1 MFQVQM
7 NHNEQLTLEASEQLL
22 AKVVRH
28 RIYKLYIK
36 KYVENKTDYKIIFRK
51 NVYYQDI
58 HTIIEKIKTLAAK
71 LDLSVNIDDNIAQ
84 YVNKINSYIDYKY
97 TVGNDIKNDDL
108 RFDERYHEFE
118 KIVNQTLVRQ
128 LRLKQMKDAFYL
140 TMMQKSGNFSV
151 PGSGKT
157 STVYGMYAYL
167 KATSKVNKIIMI
179 GPLNAFNSWINE
191 YQSCFGNSRKLNYLN
206 IKNLNSTN
214 EKKMVLKYESGNKE
228 LILLNYEVLHTLE
241 EEIKN
246 LITEDALV
254 VFDEVHRIKNPVGMR
269 AGAALRITGNA
280 KYMVALTGTPIPNGY
295 KDIYN
300 LLNLLYPYD
309 YNHFFNFEISLLSNP
324 NKSEVKMINDKIQ
337 PFFTR
342 TTKEELGVPSTNSDK
357 IIEVKAS
364 NEEQELFK
372 IILSKYK
379 SNQLALF
386 AKIMQLE
393 SSPSL
398 LLEMLDLKDFED
410 MLDLSVN
417 HEDFV
422 EYQDYSKDIEDL
434 VYKIDRTSKM
444 KKLLKLVNQ
453 IVNEYK
459 TAIVWCIFIKTMYK
473 LKSDLRQMG
482 IRAEVISGS
491 VSQEERNEI
500 INKFKNKEIDIL
512 ITNPHTLAE
521 SVSLHQTCHDAIY
534 FEYSYNL
541 VHLLQSKDR
550 IHRLGLKLDDYTQYY
565 YFQQCYQMEQ
575 GKYSL
580 GERIYKRLSEK
591 EQLMLD
597 AIDNHELEILPTE
610 DEDLEF
616 FFAHLIDKDIN

>member
-1 MFQVQM
+1 MVMIQVQM
-7 NHNEQLTLEASEQLL
+7 NHDDQLTLQTSKQILNKIL
-22 AKVVRH
+22 GH
-28 RIYKLYIK
+28 RVYKLRIK
-36 KYVENKTDYKIIFRK
+36 RYVEYHTDYLVIFRK
-51 NVYYQDI
+51 NIYYKEI
-58 HTIIEKIKTLAAK
+58 HNVIDQIKKLAGK
-71 LDLSVNIDDNIAQ
+71 LDTSVDVDVNVIQ
-84 YVNKINSYIDYKY
+84 YINKVNSYIDYKY
-97 TVGNDIKNDDL
+97 TVGNDIKNNDL
-108 RFDERYHEFE
+108 RFNERYLEFK
-118 KIVNQTLVRQ
+118 KIVNERLERE
-128 LRLKQMKDAFYL
+128 LRPKQMKDAFYL

-167 KATSKVNKIIMI
+167 NAINKVNSIIMI

-191 YQSCFGNSRKLNYLN
+191 YQSCFGDRKKLSYLN
-206 IKNLNSTN
+206 IKNLNSSN
-214 EKKMVLKYESGNKE
+214 EKKMALKYESGNKE
-228 LILLNYEVLHTLE
+228 LILLNYEVLSILE
-241 EEIKN
+241 NEIKN
-246 LITEDALV
+246 LITADTLV
-254 VFDEVHRIKNPVGMR
+254 VFDEVHRIKNPEGMR
-269 AGAALRITGNA
+269 AGAALRITENA
-280 KYMVALTGTPIPNGY
+280 QYMVTLTGTPIPNGY

-309 YNHFFNFEISLLSNP
+309 YNNFFNFEIPLLSNP
-324 NKSEVKMINDKIQ
+324 SHSEVQMINDKIQ

-342 TTKEELGVPSTNSDK
+342 TTKDELGVPPTNPDK
-357 IIEVKAS
+357 IIDVIAS
-364 NEEQELFK
+364 FEEQKLFD

-398 LLEMLDLKDFED
+398 LLETLDLKEFEE
-410 MLDLSVN
+410 MLDLSAN

-434 VYKIDRTSKM
+434 VDKIERPSKM
-444 KKLLKLVNQ
+444 NALLQLVDQ
-453 IVNEYK
+453 IVSESK
-459 TAIVWCIFIKTMYK
+459 TAIVWCIFIRTMYK
-473 LKSDLRQMG
+473 LKSDLNKVG

-491 VSQEERNEI
+491 VSQEERNKI
-500 INKFKNKEIDIL
+500 INKFKSKEIDIL

-550 IHRLGLKLDDYTQYY
+550 IHRLGLDPNDYTQYY
-565 YFQQCYQMEQ
+565 YLQQSYPMEQ
-575 GKYSL
+575 GNYSL

-597 AIDNHELEILPTE
+597 AIDKHELEILPTE

-616 FFAHLIDKDIN
+616 FFKKVIDE

>member
-1 MFQVQM
+1 MVMIRIQM
-7 NHNEQLTLEASEQLL
+7 NHDEQLTLETSENILN
-22 AKVVRH
+22 KMIGH
-28 RIYKLYIK
+28 RIYKLRIK
-36 KYVENKTDYKIIFRK
+36 RYVDYHTDSLVIFRK
-51 NVYYQDI
+51 NIYYKEI
-58 HTIIEKIKTLAAK
+58 HNVINQIKKLAEKLN
-71 LDLSVNIDDNIAQ
+71 VNVEVDVNVSQ
-84 YVNKINSYIDYKY
+84 YINKVNSYIDYKY

-108 RFDERYHEFE
+108 RFNEKYLEFQKIVDERLE
-118 KIVNQTLVRQ
+118 RQ
-128 LRLKQMKDAFYL
+128 LRSKQMKDAFYL

-167 KATSKVNKIIMI
+167 NAISKVNRIIMI

-191 YQSCFGNSRKLNYLN
+191 YQSCFGDRKKLSYLN
-206 IKNLNSTN
+206 IKNLNSSN
-214 EKKMVLKYESGNKE
+214 EKKMALKYESGNKE
-228 LILLNYEVLHTLE
+228 LILLNYEVLSILE
-241 EEIKN
+241 NEIKN
-246 LITEDALV
+246 LITTDTLV
-254 VFDEVHRIKNPVGMR
+254 VFDEVHRIKNPEGMR
-269 AGAALRITGNA
+269 AGAALRITENA
-280 KYMVALTGTPIPNGY
+280 KYMVTLTGTPIPNGY

-309 YNHFFNFEISLLSNP
+309 YNNFFNFEIPLLSNP
-324 NKSEVKMINDKIQ
+324 SHSEVQMINDKIQ

-342 TTKEELGVPSTNSDK
+342 TTKDELGVPPTNPDK
-357 IIEVKAS
+357 IIDVAAS
-364 NEEQELFK
+364 FEEQKLFD

-398 LLEMLDLKDFED
+398 LLETLDLKEFED
-410 MLDLSVN
+410 MLDLSAN

-434 VYKIDRTSKM
+434 VDKIERPSKM
-444 KKLLKLVNQ
+444 NALLQLVDQ
-453 IVNEYK
+453 IVSESK
-459 TAIVWCIFIKTMYK
+459 TAIVWCIFIRTMYK
-473 LKSDLRQMG
+473 LKSDLNKMG

-491 VSQEERNEI
+491 VSQEERSEI
-500 INKFKNKEIDIL
+500 INKFKSKEIDIL

-550 IHRLGLKLDDYTQYY
+550 IHRLGLDPNDYTQYY
-565 YFQQCYQMEQ
+565 YLQQSYPMEQ
-575 GKYSL
+575 GNYSL

-597 AIDNHELEILPTE
+597 AIDKHELEILPTE

-616 FFAHLIDKDIN
+616 FFKMVIDK

>member
-1 MFQVQM
+1 MVMIRVQM
-7 NHNEQLTLEASEQLL
+7 NHDEQLTLQTSENILN
-22 AKVVRH
+22 KMIEH
-28 RIYKLYIK
+28 RIYKLRIK
-36 KYVENKTDYKIIFRK
+36 RYVDYHTDSLVIFRK
-51 NVYYQDI
+51 NIYYKEI
-58 HTIIEKIKTLAAK
+58 HNVINQIKKLAEK
-71 LDLSVNIDDNIAQ
+71 LDVNVDVDVNVSQ
-84 YVNKINSYIDYKY
+84 YINKVNSYIDYKY

-108 RFDERYHEFE
+108 RFNEKYLEFQKIVDERLE
-118 KIVNQTLVRQ
+118 RQ
-128 LRLKQMKDAFYL
+128 LRSKQMKDAFYL

-167 KATSKVNKIIMI
+167 NAISKVNRIIMI

-191 YQSCFGNSRKLNYLN
+191 YQSCFGNKKKLSYLN
-206 IKNLNSTN
+206 IKNLNSSN
-214 EKKMVLKYESGNKE
+214 EKKMALKYESGNKE
-228 LILLNYEVLHTLE
+228 LILLNYEVLSILE
-241 EEIKN
+241 NEIKN
-246 LITEDALV
+246 LITTDTLV
-254 VFDEVHRIKNPVGMR
+254 VFDEVHRIKNPEGMR
-269 AGAALRITGNA
+269 AGAALRITENA
-280 KYMVALTGTPIPNGY
+280 KYMVTLTGTPIPNGY

-309 YNHFFNFEISLLSNP
+309 YNNFFNFEIPLLSNP
-324 NKSEVKMINDKIQ
+324 SHSEVQMINDKIQ

-342 TTKEELGVPSTNSDK
+342 TTKNELGVPPTNPDK
-357 IIEVKAS
+357 IIDVAAS
-364 NEEQELFK
+364 FEEQKLFD

-398 LLEMLDLKDFED
+398 LLETLDLKEFED
-410 MLDLSVN
+410 MLDLSAN

-434 VYKIDRTSKM
+434 VDKIERPSKM
-444 KKLLKLVNQ
+444 NALLQLVDQ
-453 IVNEYK
+453 IVSESK
-459 TAIVWCIFIKTMYK
+459 TAIVWCIFIRTMYK
-473 LKSDLRQMG
+473 LKSDLNKMG

-491 VSQEERNEI
+491 VSQEERSEI
-500 INKFKNKEIDIL
+500 INKFKSKEIDIL

-550 IHRLGLKLDDYTQYY
+550 IHRLGLDPNDYTQYY
-565 YFQQCYQMEQ
+565 YLQQSYPMEQ
-575 GKYSL
+575 GNYSL

-597 AIDNHELEILPTE
+597 AIDKHELEILPTE

-616 FFAHLIDKDIN
+616 FFKMVIDK

>member
-1 MFQVQM
+1 MVMIRVQM
-7 NHNEQLTLEASEQLL
+7 NHDEQLTLQTSKQTLNKIL
-22 AKVVRH
+22 GH
-28 RIYKLYIK
+28 RIYKLRIK
-36 KYVENKTDYKIIFRK
+36 RYVEYHTDSLVIFRK
-51 NVYYQDI
+51 NIYYKEI
-58 HTIIEKIKTLAAK
+58 HNVIEQIKKLAGK
-71 LDLSVNIDDNIAQ
+71 LDTSVEVDVNVIQ
-84 YVNKINSYIDYKY
+84 YINKVNSYIDYKY

-108 RFDERYHEFE
+108 RFNERYLEFK
-118 KIVNQTLVRQ
+118 KIVNERLERE
-128 LRLKQMKDAFYL
+128 LRPKQMKDAFYL

-167 KATSKVNKIIMI
+167 NAISKVNRIIMI

-191 YQSCFGNSRKLNYLN
+191 YQSCFGDRKKLSYLN
-206 IKNLNSTN
+206 IKNLNSSN
-214 EKKMVLKYESGNKE
+214 EKKMALKYESGNKE
-228 LILLNYEVLHTLE
+228 LILLNYEVLSILE
-241 EEIKN
+241 NEIKN
-246 LITEDALV
+246 LITTDTLV
-254 VFDEVHRIKNPVGMR
+254 VFDEVHRIKNPEGMR
-269 AGAALRITGNA
+269 AGAALRITENA
-280 KYMVALTGTPIPNGY
+280 KYMVTLTGTPIPNGY

-309 YNHFFNFEISLLSNP
+309 YNNFFNFEIPLLSNP
-324 NKSEVKMINDKIQ
+324 SHSEVQMINDKIQ

-342 TTKEELGVPSTNSDK
+342 TTKNELGVPPTNPDK
-357 IIEVKAS
+357 IIDVAAS
-364 NEEQELFK
+364 FEEQKLFD

-398 LLEMLDLKDFED
+398 LLETLDLKEFED
-410 MLDLSVN
+410 MLDLSAN

-434 VYKIDRTSKM
+434 VDKIERPSKM
-444 KKLLKLVNQ
+444 NALLQLVDQ
-453 IVNEYK
+453 IVSESK
-459 TAIVWCIFIKTMYK
+459 TAIVWCIFIRTMYK
-473 LKSDLRQMG
+473 LKSDLNKMG

-491 VSQEERNEI
+491 VSQEERSEI
-500 INKFKNKEIDIL
+500 INKFKSKEIDIL

-550 IHRLGLKLDDYTQYY
+550 IHRLGLDPNDYTQYY
-565 YFQQCYQMEQ
+565 YLQQSYPMEQ
-575 GKYSL
+575 GNYSL

-597 AIDNHELEILPTE
+597 AIDKHELEILPTE
-610 DEDLEF
+610 NEDLAF
-616 FFAHLIDKDIN
+616 FFAQVIDK

>member
-1 MFQVQM
+1 MIQVQM
-7 NHNEQLTLEASEQLL
+7 NHDEQLTLQTSENILN
-22 AKVVRH
+22 KIIGH
-28 RIYKLYIK
+28 RIYKLRIK
-36 KYVENKTDYKIIFRK
+36 RYVDYHTDSLVIFRK
-51 NVYYQDI
+51 NIYYKEI
-58 HTIIEKIKTLAAK
+58 HNVINQIKKLAEKL
-71 LDLSVNIDDNIAQ
+71 
-84 YVNKINSYIDYKY
+84 YVNVDVDVNVSQYINKVNSYIDYKY

-108 RFDERYHEFE
+108 RFNEKYLEFQKIVDERLE
-118 KIVNQTLVRQ
+118 RQ
-128 LRLKQMKDAFYL
+128 LRSKQMKDAFYL

-167 KATSKVNKIIMI
+167 NAISKVNRIIMI

-191 YQSCFGNSRKLNYLN
+191 YQSCFGNKKKLSYLN
-206 IKNLNSTN
+206 IKNLNSSN
-214 EKKMVLKYESGNKE
+214 EKKMALKYESGNKE
-228 LILLNYEVLHTLE
+228 LILLNYEVLSILE
-241 EEIKN
+241 NEIKN
-246 LITEDALV
+246 LITVDTLV
-254 VFDEVHRIKNPVGMR
+254 VFDEVHRIKNPEGMR
-269 AGAALRITGNA
+269 AGAALRITENA
-280 KYMVALTGTPIPNGY
+280 KYMVTLTGTPIPNGY

-309 YNHFFNFEISLLSNP
+309 YNNFFNFAIPLLDKPSH
-324 NKSEVKMINDKIQ
+324 SEVQMINDKIQ

-342 TTKEELGVPSTNSDK
+342 TTKDELGVPPTNPDK
-357 IIEVKAS
+357 IIDVAAS
-364 NEEQELFK
+364 FEEQKLFD

-398 LLEMLDLKDFED
+398 LLETLDLKEFED
-410 MLDLSVN
+410 MLDLSAN

-434 VYKIDRTSKM
+434 VDKIERPSKM
-444 KKLLKLVNQ
+444 NALLQLVDQ
-453 IVNEYK
+453 IVSESK
-459 TAIVWCIFIKTMYK
+459 TAIVWCIFIRTMYK
-473 LKSDLRQMG
+473 LKSDLNKMG

-500 INKFKNKEIDIL
+500 INKFKSKEIDIL

-550 IHRLGLKLDDYTQYY
+550 IHRLGLDPNDYTQYY
-565 YFQQCYQMEQ
+565 YLQQSYPMEQ
-575 GKYSL
+575 GNYSL

-597 AIDNHELEILPTE
+597 AIDKHELEILPTE

-616 FFAHLIDKDIN
+616 FFKKVIDE

>member
-1 MFQVQM
+1 MIQVQM
-7 NHNEQLTLEASEQLL
+7 NHDDQLTLQTSKQILNKIL
-22 AKVVRH
+22 GH
-28 RIYKLYIK
+28 RVYKLRIK
-36 KYVENKTDYKIIFRK
+36 RYVEYHTDYLVIFRK
-51 NVYYQDI
+51 NIYYKEI
-58 HTIIEKIKTLAAK
+58 HNVIDQIKKLAGK
-71 LDLSVNIDDNIAQ
+71 LDTSVDVDVNVIQ
-84 YVNKINSYIDYKY
+84 YINKVNSYIDYKY
-97 TVGNDIKNDDL
+97 TVGNDIKNNDL
-108 RFDERYHEFE
+108 RFNERYLEFK
-118 KIVNQTLVRQ
+118 KIVNERLERE
-128 LRLKQMKDAFYL
+128 LRPKQMKDAFYL

-167 KATSKVNKIIMI
+167 NAINKVNSIIMI

-191 YQSCFGNSRKLNYLN
+191 YQSCFGDRKKLSYLN
-206 IKNLNSTN
+206 IKNLNSSN
-214 EKKMVLKYESGNKE
+214 EKKMALKYESGNKE
-228 LILLNYEVLHTLE
+228 LILLNYEVLSILE
-241 EEIKN
+241 NEIKN
-246 LITEDALV
+246 LITADTLV
-254 VFDEVHRIKNPVGMR
+254 VFDEVHRIKNPEGMR
-269 AGAALRITGNA
+269 AGAALRITENA
-280 KYMVALTGTPIPNGY
+280 QYMVTLTGTPIPNGY

-309 YNHFFNFEISLLSNP
+309 YNNFFNFEIPLLSNP
-324 NKSEVKMINDKIQ
+324 SNSEVQMINDKIQ

-342 TTKEELGVPSTNSDK
+342 TTKDELGVPPTNPDK
-357 IIEVKAS
+357 IIDVIAS
-364 NEEQELFK
+364 FEEQKLFD

-398 LLEMLDLKDFED
+398 LLETLDLKEFEE
-410 MLDLSVN
+410 MLDLSAN

-434 VYKIDRTSKM
+434 VDKIERPSKM
-444 KKLLKLVNQ
+444 NALLQLVDQ
-453 IVNEYK
+453 IVNESK
-459 TAIVWCIFIKTMYK
+459 TAIVWCIFIRTMYK
-473 LKSDLRQMG
+473 LKSDLNKVG

-491 VSQEERNEI
+491 VSQEERNKI
-500 INKFKNKEIDIL
+500 INKFKSKEIDIL

-550 IHRLGLKLDDYTQYY
+550 IHRLGLDPNDYTQYY
-565 YFQQCYQMEQ
+565 YLQQSYPMEQ
-575 GKYSL
+575 GNYSL

-597 AIDNHELEILPTE
+597 AIDKHELEILPTE

-616 FFAHLIDKDIN
+616 FFKKVIDE

>member
-1 MFQVQM
+1 MIRIQM
-7 NHNEQLTLEASEQLL
+7 NHDEQLTLETSENILN
-22 AKVVRH
+22 KMIGH
-28 RIYKLYIK
+28 RIYKLRIK
-36 KYVENKTDYKIIFRK
+36 RYVDYHTDSLVIFRK
-51 NVYYQDI
+51 NIYYKEI
-58 HTIIEKIKTLAAK
+58 HNVINQIKKLAEKLN
-71 LDLSVNIDDNIAQ
+71 VNVEVDVNVSQ
-84 YVNKINSYIDYKY
+84 YINKVNSYIDYKY

-108 RFDERYHEFE
+108 RFNEKYLEFQKIVDERLE
-118 KIVNQTLVRQ
+118 RQ
-128 LRLKQMKDAFYL
+128 LRSKQMKDAFYL

-167 KATSKVNKIIMI
+167 NAISKVNRIIMI

-191 YQSCFGNSRKLNYLN
+191 YQSCFGDRKKLSYLN
-206 IKNLNSTN
+206 IKNLNSSN
-214 EKKMVLKYESGNKE
+214 EKKMALKYESGNKE
-228 LILLNYEVLHTLE
+228 LILLNYEVLSILE
-241 EEIKN
+241 NEIKN
-246 LITEDALV
+246 LITTDTLV
-254 VFDEVHRIKNPVGMR
+254 VFDEVHRIKNPEGMR
-269 AGAALRITGNA
+269 AGAALRITENA
-280 KYMVALTGTPIPNGY
+280 KYMVTLTGTPIPNGY

-309 YNHFFNFEISLLSNP
+309 YNNFFNFEIPLLSNP
-324 NKSEVKMINDKIQ
+324 SHSEVQMINDKIQ

-342 TTKEELGVPSTNSDK
+342 TTKDELGVPPTNPDK
-357 IIEVKAS
+357 IIDVAAS
-364 NEEQELFK
+364 FEEQKLFD

-398 LLEMLDLKDFED
+398 LLETLDLKEFED
-410 MLDLSVN
+410 MLDLSAN

-434 VYKIDRTSKM
+434 VDKIERPSKM
-444 KKLLKLVNQ
+444 NALLQLVDQ
-453 IVNEYK
+453 IVSESK
-459 TAIVWCIFIKTMYK
+459 TAIVWCIFIRTMYK
-473 LKSDLRQMG
+473 LKSDLNKMG

-491 VSQEERNEI
+491 VSQEERSEI
-500 INKFKNKEIDIL
+500 INKFKSKEIDIL

-550 IHRLGLKLDDYTQYY
+550 IHRLGLDPNDYTQYY
-565 YFQQCYQMEQ
+565 YLQQSYPMEQ
-575 GKYSL
+575 GNYSL

-597 AIDNHELEILPTE
+597 AIDKHELEILPTE

-616 FFAHLIDKDIN
+616 FFKMVIDK

>member
-1 MFQVQM
+1 MIRVQM
-7 NHNEQLTLEASEQLL
+7 NHDEQLTLQTSENILN
-22 AKVVRH
+22 KIIGH
-28 RIYKLYIK
+28 RIYKLRIK
-36 KYVENKTDYKIIFRK
+36 RYVDYHTNSLVIFRK
-51 NVYYQDI
+51 NIYYKEI
-58 HTIIEKIKTLAAK
+58 HNVINQIKKLAEK
-71 LDLSVNIDDNIAQ
+71 LDVNVDVDTNVSQ
-84 YVNKINSYIDYKY
+84 YVNKVNSYIDYKY

-108 RFDERYHEFE
+108 RFNEKYLEFQKTVDERLE
-118 KIVNQTLVRQ
+118 RQ
-128 LRLKQMKDAFYL
+128 LRSKQMKDAFYL

-167 KATSKVNKIIMI
+167 NAISKVNRIIMI

-191 YQSCFGNSRKLNYLN
+191 YQSCFGNKKKLSYLN
-206 IKNLNSTN
+206 IKNLNSSN
-214 EKKMVLKYESGNKE
+214 EKKMALKYESGNKE
-228 LILLNYEVLHTLE
+228 LILLNYEVLSILE
-241 EEIKN
+241 NEIKN
-246 LITEDALV
+246 LITVDTLV
-254 VFDEVHRIKNPVGMR
+254 VFDEVHRIKNPEGMR
-269 AGAALRITGNA
+269 AGAALRITENA
-280 KYMVALTGTPIPNGY
+280 KYMVTLTGTPIPNGY

-300 LLNLLYPYD
+300 LLKLLYPYD
-309 YNHFFNFEISLLSNP
+309 YNNFFNFAIPLLDKPSH
-324 NKSEVKMINDKIQ
+324 SEVQMINDKIQ

-342 TTKEELGVPSTNSDK
+342 TTKDELGVPPTNPDK
-357 IIEVKAS
+357 IIDVAAS
-364 NEEQELFK
+364 FEEQKLFD

-398 LLEMLDLKDFED
+398 LLETLDLKEFED
-410 MLDLSVN
+410 MLDLSAN

-434 VYKIDRTSKM
+434 VDKIERPSKM
-444 KKLLKLVNQ
+444 NALLQLVDQ
-453 IVNEYK
+453 IVSESK
-459 TAIVWCIFIKTMYK
+459 TAIVWCIFIRTMYK
-473 LKSDLRQMG
+473 LKSDLNKMG

-500 INKFKNKEIDIL
+500 INKFKSKEIDIL

-550 IHRLGLKLDDYTQYY
+550 IHRLGLDPNDYTQYY
-565 YFQQCYQMEQ
+565 YLQQSYPMEQ
-575 GKYSL
+575 GNYSL

-597 AIDNHELEILPTE
+597 AIDKHELEILPTE
-610 DEDLEF
+610 DEDLKF
-616 FFAHLIDKDIN
+616 FFKKVIDE

>member
-1 MFQVQM
+1 MVMIQVQM
-7 NHNEQLTLEASEQLL
+7 NYDDQLTLQTSKQTLNKIL
-22 AKVVRH
+22 GH
-28 RIYKLYIK
+28 RIYKLRIK
-36 KYVENKTDYKIIFRK
+36 RYVEYHTDSLVIFRK
-51 NVYYQDI
+51 NIYYKEI
-58 HTIIEKIKTLAAK
+58 HNVIEQIKKLAGK
-71 LDLSVNIDDNIAQ
+71 LDTSVEVDVNVSQ
-84 YVNKINSYIDYKY
+84 YINKVNSYIDYKY

-108 RFDERYHEFE
+108 RFNEKYLEFQKIVDERLE
-118 KIVNQTLVRQ
+118 RQ
-128 LRLKQMKDAFYL
+128 LRSKQMKDAFYL

-167 KATSKVNKIIMI
+167 NAISKVNRIIMI

-191 YQSCFGNSRKLNYLN
+191 YQSCFGDRKKLSYLN
-206 IKNLNSTN
+206 IKNLNSSN
-214 EKKMVLKYESGNKE
+214 EKKMALKYESGNKE
-228 LILLNYEVLHTLE
+228 LILLNYEVLSILE
-241 EEIKN
+241 NEIKN
-246 LITEDALV
+246 LITTDTLV
-254 VFDEVHRIKNPVGMR
+254 VFDEVHRIKNPEGMR
-269 AGAALRITGNA
+269 AGAALRITENA
-280 KYMVALTGTPIPNGY
+280 KYMVTLTGTPIPNGY

-309 YNHFFNFEISLLSNP
+309 YNNFFNFEIPLLSNP
-324 NKSEVKMINDKIQ
+324 SHSEVQMINDKIQ

-342 TTKEELGVPSTNSDK
+342 TTKNELGVPPTNPDK
-357 IIEVKAS
+357 IIDVAAS
-364 NEEQELFK
+364 FEEQKLFD

-398 LLEMLDLKDFED
+398 LLETLDLKEFED
-410 MLDLSVN
+410 MLDLSAN

-434 VYKIDRTSKM
+434 VDKIERPSKM
-444 KKLLKLVNQ
+444 NALLQLVDQ
-453 IVNEYK
+453 IVSESK
-459 TAIVWCIFIKTMYK
+459 TAIVWCIFIRTMYK
-473 LKSDLRQMG
+473 LKSDLNKMG

-491 VSQEERNEI
+491 VSQEERSEI
-500 INKFKNKEIDIL
+500 INKFKSKEIDIL

-550 IHRLGLKLDDYTQYY
+550 IHRLGLDPNDYTQYY
-565 YFQQCYQMEQ
+565 YLQQSYPMEQ
-575 GKYSL
+575 GNYSL

-597 AIDNHELEILPTE
+597 AIDKHELEILPTE
-610 DEDLEF
+610 NEDLAF
-616 FFAHLIDKDIN
+616 FFAQVIDK

>member
-1 MFQVQM
+1 MVMIRVQM
-7 NHNEQLTLEASEQLL
+7 NHDEQLTLQTSENILN
-22 AKVVRH
+22 KMIEH
-28 RIYKLYIK
+28 RIYKLRIK
-36 KYVENKTDYKIIFRK
+36 RYVDYHTDSLVIFRK
-51 NVYYQDI
+51 NIYYKEI
-58 HTIIEKIKTLAAK
+58 HNVINQIKKLAEKLN
-71 LDLSVNIDDNIAQ
+71 VNVEVDVNVSQ
-84 YVNKINSYIDYKY
+84 YINKVNSYIDYKY

-108 RFDERYHEFE
+108 RFNEKYLEFQKIVDERLE
-118 KIVNQTLVRQ
+118 RQ
-128 LRLKQMKDAFYL
+128 LRSKQMKDAFYL

-167 KATSKVNKIIMI
+167 NAISKVNRIIMI

-191 YQSCFGNSRKLNYLN
+191 YQSCFGDRKKLSYLN
-206 IKNLNSTN
+206 IKNLNSSN
-214 EKKMVLKYESGNKE
+214 EKKMALKYESGNKE
-228 LILLNYEVLHTLE
+228 LILLNYEVLSILE
-241 EEIKN
+241 NEIKN
-246 LITEDALV
+246 LITTDTLV
-254 VFDEVHRIKNPVGMR
+254 VFDEVHRIKNPEGMR
-269 AGAALRITGNA
+269 AGAALRITENA
-280 KYMVALTGTPIPNGY
+280 KYMVTLTGTPIPNGY

-309 YNHFFNFEISLLSNP
+309 YNNFFNFEIPLLSNP
-324 NKSEVKMINDKIQ
+324 SHSEVQMINDKIQ

-342 TTKEELGVPSTNSDK
+342 TTKNELGVPPTNPDK
-357 IIEVKAS
+357 IIDVAAS
-364 NEEQELFK
+364 FEEQKLFD

-398 LLEMLDLKDFED
+398 LLETLDLKEFED
-410 MLDLSVN
+410 MLDLSAN

-434 VYKIDRTSKM
+434 VDKIERPSKM
-444 KKLLKLVNQ
+444 NALLQLVDQ
-453 IVNEYK
+453 IVSESK
-459 TAIVWCIFIKTMYK
+459 TAIVWCIFIRTMYK
-473 LKSDLRQMG
+473 LKSDLNKMG

-500 INKFKNKEIDIL
+500 INKFKSKEIDIL

-550 IHRLGLKLDDYTQYY
+550 IHRLGLDPNDYTQYY
-565 YFQQCYQMEQ
+565 YLQQSYPMEQ
-575 GKYSL
+575 GNYSL

-597 AIDNHELEILPTE
+597 AIDKHELEILPTE

-616 FFAHLIDKDIN
+616 FFKKVIDE

>member
-1 MFQVQM
+1 MIRVQM
-7 NHNEQLTLEASEQLL
+7 NHDEQLTLQTSENILN
-22 AKVVRH
+22 KIIGH
-28 RIYKLYIK
+28 RIYKLRIK
-36 KYVENKTDYKIIFRK
+36 RYVDYHTDSLVIFRK
-51 NVYYQDI
+51 NIYYKEI
-58 HTIIEKIKTLAAK
+58 HNVINQIKKLAEK
-71 LDLSVNIDDNIAQ
+71 LDVNVDVDTNVSQ
-84 YVNKINSYIDYKY
+84 YVNKVNSYIDYKY

-108 RFDERYHEFE
+108 RFNEKYLEFQKTVDERLE
-118 KIVNQTLVRQ
+118 RQ
-128 LRLKQMKDAFYL
+128 LRSKQMKDAFYL

-167 KATSKVNKIIMI
+167 NAISKVNRIIMI

-191 YQSCFGNSRKLNYLN
+191 YQSCFGNKKKLSYLN
-206 IKNLNSTN
+206 IKNLNSSN
-214 EKKMVLKYESGNKE
+214 EKKMALKYESGNKE
-228 LILLNYEVLHTLE
+228 LILLNYEVLSILE
-241 EEIKN
+241 NEIKN
-246 LITEDALV
+246 LITVDTLV
-254 VFDEVHRIKNPVGMR
+254 VFDEVHRIKNPEGMR
-269 AGAALRITGNA
+269 AGAALRITENA
-280 KYMVALTGTPIPNGY
+280 KYMVTLTGTPIPNGY

-309 YNHFFNFEISLLSNP
+309 YNNFFNFAIPLLDKPSH
-324 NKSEVKMINDKIQ
+324 SEVQMINDKIQ

-342 TTKEELGVPSTNSDK
+342 TTKDELGVPPTNPDK
-357 IIEVKAS
+357 IIDVAAS
-364 NEEQELFK
+364 FEEQKLFD

-398 LLEMLDLKDFED
+398 LLETLDLKEFED
-410 MLDLSVN
+410 MLDLSAN

-434 VYKIDRTSKM
+434 VDKIERPSKM
-444 KKLLKLVNQ
+444 NALLQLVDQ
-453 IVNEYK
+453 IVSESK
-459 TAIVWCIFIKTMYK
+459 TAIVWCIFIRTMYK
-473 LKSDLRQMG
+473 LKSDLNKMG

-500 INKFKNKEIDIL
+500 INKFKSKEIDIL

-550 IHRLGLKLDDYTQYY
+550 IHRLGLDPNDYTQYY
-565 YFQQCYQMEQ
+565 YLQQSYPMEQ
-575 GKYSL
+575 GNYSL

-597 AIDNHELEILPTE
+597 AIDKHELEILPTE
-610 DEDLEF
+610 DEDLKF
-616 FFAHLIDKDIN
+616 FFKKVIDE

>member
-1 MFQVQM
+1 MVMIQVQM
-7 NHNEQLTLEASEQLL
+7 NHDDQLTLQTSKQILNKIL
-22 AKVVRH
+22 GH
-28 RIYKLYIK
+28 RVYKLRIK
-36 KYVENKTDYKIIFRK
+36 RYVEYHTDYLVIFRK
-51 NVYYQDI
+51 NIYYKEI
-58 HTIIEKIKTLAAK
+58 HNVIDQIKKLAGK
-71 LDLSVNIDDNIAQ
+71 LDTSVDVDVNVIQ
-84 YVNKINSYIDYKY
+84 YINKVNSYIDYKY
-97 TVGNDIKNDDL
+97 TVGNDIKNNDL
-108 RFDERYHEFE
+108 RFNERYLEFK
-118 KIVNQTLVRQ
+118 KIVNERLERE
-128 LRLKQMKDAFYL
+128 LRPKQMKDAFYL

-167 KATSKVNKIIMI
+167 NAINKVNSIIMI

-191 YQSCFGNSRKLNYLN
+191 YQSCFGDRKKLSYLN
-206 IKNLNSTN
+206 IKNLNSSN
-214 EKKMVLKYESGNKE
+214 EKKMALKYESGNKE
-228 LILLNYEVLHTLE
+228 LILLNYEVLSILE
-241 EEIKN
+241 NEIKN
-246 LITEDALV
+246 LITADTLV
-254 VFDEVHRIKNPVGMR
+254 VFDEVHRIKNPEGMR
-269 AGAALRITGNA
+269 AGAALRITENA
-280 KYMVALTGTPIPNGY
+280 QYMVTLTGTPIPNGY

-309 YNHFFNFEISLLSNP
+309 YNNFFNFEIPLLSNP
-324 NKSEVKMINDKIQ
+324 SNSEVQMINDKIQ

-342 TTKEELGVPSTNSDK
+342 TTKDELGVPPTNPDK
-357 IIEVKAS
+357 IIDVIAS
-364 NEEQELFK
+364 FEEQKLFD

-398 LLEMLDLKDFED
+398 LLETLDLKEFEE
-410 MLDLSVN
+410 MLDLSAN

-434 VYKIDRTSKM
+434 VDKIERPSKM
-444 KKLLKLVNQ
+444 NALLQLVDQ
-453 IVNEYK
+453 IVSESK
-459 TAIVWCIFIKTMYK
+459 TAIVWCIFIRTMYK
-473 LKSDLRQMG
+473 LKSDLNKVG

-491 VSQEERNEI
+491 VSQEERNKI
-500 INKFKNKEIDIL
+500 INKFKSKEIDIL

-550 IHRLGLKLDDYTQYY
+550 IHRLGLDPNDYTQYY
-565 YFQQCYQMEQ
+565 YLQQSYPMEQ
-575 GKYSL
+575 GNYSL

-597 AIDNHELEILPTE
+597 AIDKHELEILPTE

-616 FFAHLIDKDIN
+616 FFKKVIDE

>member
-1 MFQVQM
+1 MIRVQM
-7 NHNEQLTLEASEQLL
+7 NHDEQLTLQTSENILN
-22 AKVVRH
+22 KIIGH
-28 RIYKLYIK
+28 RIYKLRIK
-36 KYVENKTDYKIIFRK
+36 RYVDYHTDSLVIFRK
-51 NVYYQDI
+51 NIYYKEI
-58 HTIIEKIKTLAAK
+58 HNVINQIKKLAEK
-71 LDLSVNIDDNIAQ
+71 LDVNVDVDTNVSQ
-84 YVNKINSYIDYKY
+84 YVNKVNSYIDYKY

-108 RFDERYHEFE
+108 RFNEKYLEFQKTVDERLE
-118 KIVNQTLVRQ
+118 RQ
-128 LRLKQMKDAFYL
+128 LRSKQMKDAFYL

-167 KATSKVNKIIMI
+167 NAISKVNRIIMI

-191 YQSCFGNSRKLNYLN
+191 YQSCFGNKKKLSYLN
-206 IKNLNSTN
+206 IKNLNSSN
-214 EKKMVLKYESGNKE
+214 EKKMALKYESGNKE
-228 LILLNYEVLHTLE
+228 LILLNYEVLSILE
-241 EEIKN
+241 NEIKN
-246 LITEDALV
+246 LITVDTLV
-254 VFDEVHRIKNPVGMR
+254 VFDEVHRIKNPEGMR
-269 AGAALRITGNA
+269 AGAALRITENA
-280 KYMVALTGTPIPNGY
+280 KYMVTLTGTPIPNGY

-309 YNHFFNFEISLLSNP
+309 YNNFFNFAIPLLDKPSH
-324 NKSEVKMINDKIQ
+324 SEVQMINDKIQ

-342 TTKEELGVPSTNSDK
+342 TTKDELGVPPTNPDK
-357 IIEVKAS
+357 IIDVAAS
-364 NEEQELFK
+364 FEEQKLFD

-393 SSPSL
+393 SSPTL
-398 LLEMLDLKDFED
+398 LLETLDLKEFED
-410 MLDLSVN
+410 MLDLSAN

-434 VYKIDRTSKM
+434 VDKIERPSKM
-444 KKLLKLVNQ
+444 NALLQLVDQ
-453 IVNEYK
+453 IVSESK
-459 TAIVWCIFIKTMYK
+459 TAIVWCIFIRTMYK
-473 LKSDLRQMG
+473 LKSDLNKMG

-500 INKFKNKEIDIL
+500 INKFKSKEIDIL

-550 IHRLGLKLDDYTQYY
+550 IHRLGLDPNDYTQYY
-565 YFQQCYQMEQ
+565 YLQQSYPMEQ
-575 GKYSL
+575 GNYSL

-597 AIDNHELEILPTE
+597 AIDKHELEILPTE
-610 DEDLEF
+610 DEDLKF
-616 FFAHLIDKDIN
+616 FFKKVIDE

>member
-1 MFQVQM
+1 MVMIRVQM
-7 NHNEQLTLEASEQLL
+7 NHDEQLTLQTSENILN
-22 AKVVRH
+22 KMIGH
-28 RIYKLYIK
+28 RIYKLRIK
-36 KYVENKTDYKIIFRK
+36 RYVDYHTDSLVIFRK
-51 NVYYQDI
+51 NIYYKEI
-58 HTIIEKIKTLAAK
+58 HNVINQIKKLAEK
-71 LDLSVNIDDNIAQ
+71 LDVNVDVDVNVSQ
-84 YVNKINSYIDYKY
+84 YINKVNSYIDYKY

-108 RFDERYHEFE
+108 RFNEKYLEFQKIVDERLE
-118 KIVNQTLVRQ
+118 RQ
-128 LRLKQMKDAFYL
+128 LRSKQMKDAFYL

-167 KATSKVNKIIMI
+167 NAISKVNRIIMI

-191 YQSCFGNSRKLNYLN
+191 YQSCFGNRKKLSYLN
-206 IKNLNSTN
+206 IKNLNSSN
-214 EKKMVLKYESGNKE
+214 EKKMALKYESGNKE
-228 LILLNYEVLHTLE
+228 LILLNYEVLSILE
-241 EEIKN
+241 NEIKN
-246 LITEDALV
+246 LITTDTLV
-254 VFDEVHRIKNPVGMR
+254 VFDEVHRIKNPEGMR
-269 AGAALRITGNA
+269 AGAALRITENA
-280 KYMVALTGTPIPNGY
+280 KYMVTLTGTPIPNGY

-309 YNHFFNFEISLLSNP
+309 YNNFFNFEIPLLSNP
-324 NKSEVKMINDKIQ
+324 SHSEVQMINDKIQ

-342 TTKEELGVPSTNSDK
+342 TTKNELGVPPTNPDK
-357 IIEVKAS
+357 IIDVAAS
-364 NEEQELFK
+364 FEEQKLFD

-398 LLEMLDLKDFED
+398 LLETLDLKEFED
-410 MLDLSVN
+410 MLDLSAN

-434 VYKIDRTSKM
+434 VDKIERPSKM
-444 KKLLKLVNQ
+444 NALLQLVDQ
-453 IVNEYK
+453 IVSESK
-459 TAIVWCIFIKTMYK
+459 TAIVWCIFIRTMYK
-473 LKSDLRQMG
+473 LKSDLNKMG

-491 VSQEERNEI
+491 VSQEERSEI
-500 INKFKNKEIDIL
+500 INKFKSKEIDIL

-550 IHRLGLKLDDYTQYY
+550 IHRLGLDPNDYTQYY
-565 YFQQCYQMEQ
+565 YLQQSYPMEQ
-575 GKYSL
+575 GNYSL

-597 AIDNHELEILPTE
+597 AIDKHELEILPTE
-610 DEDLEF
+610 NEDLAF
-616 FFAHLIDKDIN
+616 FFAQVIDK

>member
-1 MFQVQM
+1 MIRVQM
-7 NHNEQLTLEASEQLL
+7 NHDEQLTLQTSKQTLNKIL
-22 AKVVRH
+22 GH
-28 RIYKLYIK
+28 RIYKLRIK
-36 KYVENKTDYKIIFRK
+36 RYVEYHTDSLVIFRK
-51 NVYYQDI
+51 NIYYKEI
-58 HTIIEKIKTLAAK
+58 HNVIEQIKKLAGK
-71 LDLSVNIDDNIAQ
+71 LDTSVEVDVNVIQ
-84 YVNKINSYIDYKY
+84 YINKVNSYIDYKY

-108 RFDERYHEFE
+108 RFNERYLEFK
-118 KIVNQTLVRQ
+118 KIVNERLERE
-128 LRLKQMKDAFYL
+128 LRPKQMKDAFYL

-167 KATSKVNKIIMI
+167 NAISKVNRIIMI

-191 YQSCFGNSRKLNYLN
+191 YQSCFGDRKKLSYLN
-206 IKNLNSTN
+206 IKNLNSSN
-214 EKKMVLKYESGNKE
+214 EKKMALKYESGNKE
-228 LILLNYEVLHTLE
+228 LILLNYEVLSILE
-241 EEIKN
+241 NEIKN
-246 LITEDALV
+246 LITTDTLV
-254 VFDEVHRIKNPVGMR
+254 VFDEVHRIKNPEGMR
-269 AGAALRITGNA
+269 AGAALRITENA
-280 KYMVALTGTPIPNGY
+280 KYMVTLTGTPIPNGY

-309 YNHFFNFEISLLSNP
+309 YNNFFNFEIPLLSNP
-324 NKSEVKMINDKIQ
+324 SHSEVQMINDKIQ

-342 TTKEELGVPSTNSDK
+342 TTKNELGVPPTNPDK
-357 IIEVKAS
+357 IIDVAAS
-364 NEEQELFK
+364 FEEQKLFD

-398 LLEMLDLKDFED
+398 LLETLDLKEFED
-410 MLDLSVN
+410 MLDLSAN

-434 VYKIDRTSKM
+434 VDKIERPSKM
-444 KKLLKLVNQ
+444 NALLQLVDQ
-453 IVNEYK
+453 IVSESK
-459 TAIVWCIFIKTMYK
+459 TAIVWCIFIRTMYK
-473 LKSDLRQMG
+473 LKSDLNKMG

-491 VSQEERNEI
+491 VSQEERSEI
-500 INKFKNKEIDIL
+500 INKFKSKEIDIL

-550 IHRLGLKLDDYTQYY
+550 IHRLGLDPNDYTQYY
-565 YFQQCYQMEQ
+565 YLQQSYPMEQ
-575 GKYSL
+575 GNYSL

-597 AIDNHELEILPTE
+597 AIDKHELEILPTE
-610 DEDLEF
+610 NEDLAF
-616 FFAHLIDKDIN
+616 FFAQVIDK

>member
-7 NHNEQLTLEASEQLL
+7 NHDEQLTLEVDENQIEKIIS
-22 AKVVRH
+22 H
-28 RIYKLYIK
+28 RIYKLRIK
-36 KYVENKTDYKIIFRK
+36 RYVESYTDSKIIFRK
-51 NVYYQDI
+51 NIYYKDI
-58 HTIIEKIKTLAAK
+58 RNAIEQIEKLADK
-71 LDLSVNIDDNIAQ
+71 LNSNVIIDDNVIQ
-84 YVNKINSYIDYKY
+84 YVNRIESYIDYKY

-108 RFDERYHEFE
+108 RFNERYIEFKE
-118 KIVNQTLVRQ
+118 IVDQTLERK
-128 LRLKQMKDAFYL
+128 LRTKQMKDAFYL

-167 KATSKVNKIIMI
+167 NTTNKVNKIIMI

-191 YQSCFGNSRKLNYLN
+191 YQSCFGSSRKLKYLN
-206 IKNLNSTN
+206 IKDLNTSN
-214 EKKMVLKYESGNKE
+214 EKKMALKYESGNKE
-228 LILLNYEVLHTLE
+228 LILLNYEVLDILE
-241 EEIKN
+241 DEIKN
-246 LITEDALV
+246 LITENTLV
-254 VFDEVHRIKNPVGMR
+254 VFDEVHRIKNPEGRR
-269 AGAALRITGNA
+269 AGAALRITENA
-280 KYMVALTGTPIPNGY
+280 KYMVTLTGTPIPNGY

-309 YNHFFNFEISLLSNP
+309 YNHFFNFEIPLLSNP
-324 NKSEVKMINDKIQ
+324 NESEVQMINDKIQ

-342 TTKEELGVPSTNSDK
+342 TTKDELGVPPTNPDK
-357 IIEVKAS
+357 IIDIKAS
-364 NEEQELFK
+364 LEEQELFK

-398 LLEMLDLKDFED
+398 LLETLDLKEFEH

-417 HEDFV
+417 HEEFV
-422 EYQDYSKDIEDL
+422 EYQDYSEDIENL
-434 VYKIDRTSKM
+434 VAQIDRTSKM
-444 KKLLKLVNQ
+444 KALLELVKQ
-453 IVNEYK
+453 LVSESK

-473 LKSDLRQMG
+473 LKSDLNKLN

-521 SVSLHQTCHDAIY
+521 SVSLHQSCHDAIY
-534 FEYSYNL
+534 YEYSYNL

-550 IHRLGLKLDDYTQYY
+550 IHRLGLKQEDYTQYY
-565 YFQQCYQMEQ
+565 YFQQYYPMEQ
-575 GKYSL
+575 GNYSL
-580 GERIYKRLSEK
+580 GERIYKRLAEK
-591 EQLMLD
+591 EQLILD
-597 AIDNHELEILPTE
+597 AIDKHELEILPTE
-610 DEDLEF
+610 DEDLAF
-616 FFAHLIDKDIN
+616 FFKNVIDQ

>member
-1 MFQVQM
+1 MIRVQM
-7 NHNEQLTLEASEQLL
+7 NHDEQLTLQTSENILN
-22 AKVVRH
+22 KIIGH
-28 RIYKLYIK
+28 RIYKLRIK
-36 KYVENKTDYKIIFRK
+36 RYVDYHTDSLVIFRK
-51 NVYYQDI
+51 NIYYKEI
-58 HTIIEKIKTLAAK
+58 HNVINQIKKLAEK
-71 LDLSVNIDDNIAQ
+71 LDVNVDVDINVSQ
-84 YVNKINSYIDYKY
+84 YVNKVNSYIDYKY

-108 RFDERYHEFE
+108 RFNEKYLEFQKTVDERLE
-118 KIVNQTLVRQ
+118 RQ
-128 LRLKQMKDAFYL
+128 LRSKQMKDAFYL

-167 KATSKVNKIIMI
+167 NAISKVNRIIMI

-191 YQSCFGNSRKLNYLN
+191 YQSCFGNKKKLSYLN
-206 IKNLNSTN
+206 IKNLNSSN
-214 EKKMVLKYESGNKE
+214 EKKMALKYESGNKE
-228 LILLNYEVLHTLE
+228 LILLNYEVLSILE
-241 EEIKN
+241 NEIKN
-246 LITEDALV
+246 LITVDTLV
-254 VFDEVHRIKNPVGMR
+254 VFDEVHRIKNPEGMR
-269 AGAALRITGNA
+269 AGAALRITENA
-280 KYMVALTGTPIPNGY
+280 KYMVTLTGTPIPNGY

-309 YNHFFNFEISLLSNP
+309 YNNFFNFAIPLLDKPSH
-324 NKSEVKMINDKIQ
+324 SEVQMINDKIQ

-342 TTKEELGVPSTNSDK
+342 TTKDELGVPPTNPDK
-357 IIEVKAS
+357 IIDVAAS
-364 NEEQELFK
+364 FEEQKLFD

-398 LLEMLDLKDFED
+398 LLETLDLKEFED
-410 MLDLSVN
+410 MLDLSAN

-434 VYKIDRTSKM
+434 VDKIERPSKM
-444 KKLLKLVNQ
+444 NALLQLVDQ
-453 IVNEYK
+453 IVSESK
-459 TAIVWCIFIKTMYK
+459 TAIVWCIFIRTMYK
-473 LKSDLRQMG
+473 LKSDLNKMG
-482 IRAEVISGS
+482 IRAEIISGS

-500 INKFKNKEIDIL
+500 INKFKSKEIDIL

-550 IHRLGLKLDDYTQYY
+550 IHRLGLDPNDYTQYY
-565 YFQQCYQMEQ
+565 YLQQSYPMEQ
-575 GKYSL
+575 GNYSL

-597 AIDNHELEILPTE
+597 AIDKHELEILPTE

-616 FFAHLIDKDIN
+616 FFKKVIDE

>member
-1 MFQVQM
+1 MVMIRVQM
-7 NHNEQLTLEASEQLL
+7 NHDEQLTLQTSENILN
-22 AKVVRH
+22 KIIGH
-28 RIYKLYIK
+28 RIYKLRIK
-36 KYVENKTDYKIIFRK
+36 RYVDYHTDSLVIFRK
-51 NVYYQDI
+51 NIYYKEIHNVINQIKKLAEKLEVNVDVDI
-58 HTIIEKIKTLAAK
+58 NV
-71 LDLSVNIDDNIAQ
+71 SQ
-84 YVNKINSYIDYKY
+84 YVNKVNSYIDYKY

-108 RFDERYHEFE
+108 RFNEKYLEFQKTVDERLE
-118 KIVNQTLVRQ
+118 RQ
-128 LRLKQMKDAFYL
+128 LRSKQMKDAFYL

-167 KATSKVNKIIMI
+167 NAINKVNRIIMI

-191 YQSCFGNSRKLNYLN
+191 YQSCFGNNKKLSYLN
-206 IKNLNSTN
+206 IKNLNSSN
-214 EKKMVLKYESGNKE
+214 EKKMALKYESGNKE
-228 LILLNYEVLHTLE
+228 LILLNYEVLSILE
-241 EEIKN
+241 NEIKN
-246 LITEDALV
+246 LITVDTLV
-254 VFDEVHRIKNPVGMR
+254 VFDEVHRIKNPEGMR
-269 AGAALRITGNA
+269 AGAALRITENA
-280 KYMVALTGTPIPNGY
+280 KYMVTLTGTPIPNGY

-309 YNHFFNFEISLLSNP
+309 YNNFFNFAIPLLDKPSH
-324 NKSEVKMINDKIQ
+324 SEVQMINDKIQ

-342 TTKEELGVPSTNSDK
+342 TTKDELGVPPINPDK
-357 IIEVKAS
+357 IIDVAAS
-364 NEEQELFK
+364 FEEQKLFD

-398 LLEMLDLKDFED
+398 LLETLDLKEFED
-410 MLDLSVN
+410 MLDLSAN

-434 VYKIDRTSKM
+434 VDKIERPSKM
-444 KKLLKLVNQ
+444 NALLQLVDQ
-453 IVNEYK
+453 IVSESK
-459 TAIVWCIFIKTMYK
+459 TAIVWCIFIRTMYK
-473 LKSDLRQMG
+473 LKSDLNKMG

-500 INKFKNKEIDIL
+500 INKFKSKEIDIL

-550 IHRLGLKLDDYTQYY
+550 IHRLGLDPNDYTQYY
-565 YFQQCYQMEQ
+565 YLQQSYPMEQ
-575 GKYSL
+575 GNYSL

-597 AIDNHELEILPTE
+597 AIDKHELEILPTE

-616 FFAHLIDKDIN
+616 FFKKVIDE

>member
-1 MFQVQM
+1 MIRVQM
-7 NHNEQLTLEASEQLL
+7 NHDEQLTLQTSENILN
-22 AKVVRH
+22 KIIGH
-28 RIYKLYIK
+28 RIYKLRIK
-36 KYVENKTDYKIIFRK
+36 RYVDYHTDSLVIFRK
-51 NVYYQDI
+51 NIYYKEI
-58 HTIIEKIKTLAAK
+58 HNVIKKKKKLAEK
-71 LDLSVNIDDNIAQ
+71 LDVNVDVDTNVSQ
-84 YVNKINSYIDYKY
+84 YVNKVNSYIDYKY

-108 RFDERYHEFE
+108 RFNEKYLEFQKTVDERLE
-118 KIVNQTLVRQ
+118 RQ
-128 LRLKQMKDAFYL
+128 LRSKQMKDAFYL

-167 KATSKVNKIIMI
+167 NAISKVNRIIMI

-191 YQSCFGNSRKLNYLN
+191 YQSCFGNKKKLSYLN
-206 IKNLNSTN
+206 IKNLNSSN
-214 EKKMVLKYESGNKE
+214 EKKMALKYESGNKE
-228 LILLNYEVLHTLE
+228 LILLNYEVLSILE
-241 EEIKN
+241 NEIKN
-246 LITEDALV
+246 LITVDTLV
-254 VFDEVHRIKNPVGMR
+254 VFDEVHRIKNPEGMR
-269 AGAALRITGNA
+269 AGAALRITENA
-280 KYMVALTGTPIPNGY
+280 KYMVTLTGTPIPNGY

-309 YNHFFNFEISLLSNP
+309 YNNFFNFAIPLLDKPSH
-324 NKSEVKMINDKIQ
+324 SEVQMINDKIQ

-342 TTKEELGVPSTNSDK
+342 TTKDELGVPPTNPDK
-357 IIEVKAS
+357 IIDVAAS
-364 NEEQELFK
+364 FEEQKLFD

-393 SSPSL
+393 SSPTL
-398 LLEMLDLKDFED
+398 LLETLDLKEFED
-410 MLDLSVN
+410 MLDLSAN

-434 VYKIDRTSKM
+434 VDKIERPSKM
-444 KKLLKLVNQ
+444 NALLQLVDQ
-453 IVNEYK
+453 IVSESK
-459 TAIVWCIFIKTMYK
+459 TAIVWCIFIRTMYK
-473 LKSDLRQMG
+473 LKSDLNKMG

-500 INKFKNKEIDIL
+500 INKFKSKEIDIL

-550 IHRLGLKLDDYTQYY
+550 IHRLGLDPNDYTQYY
-565 YFQQCYQMEQ
+565 YLQQSYPMEQ
-575 GKYSL
+575 GNYSL

-597 AIDNHELEILPTE
+597 AIDKHELEILPTE

-616 FFAHLIDKDIN
+616 FFKMVIDK

>member
-7 NHNEQLTLEASEQLL
+7 NHNEQLTLETNEQLL
-22 AKVVRH
+22 DKVISH
-28 RIYKLYIK
+28 RIYKLRIK
-36 KYVENKTDYKIIFRK
+36 RYVENHTDSKIIFRG
-51 NVYYQDI
+51 NIYYKDI
-58 HTIIEKIKTLAAK
+58 HNVIEQIKKLADK
-71 LDLSVNIDDNIAQ
+71 LKLSVNIDENVIQ
-84 YVNKINSYIDYKY
+84 YINRIDSYIDYKY

-108 RFDERYHEFE
+108 RFDERYLEFKE
-118 KIVNQTLVRQ
+118 IVNQTLERQ
-128 LRLKQMKDAFYL
+128 LRTKQMKDAFYL

-167 KATSKVNKIIMI
+167 NTTNKVNKIIMI
-179 GPLNAFNSWINE
+179 GPLNAFSSWVNE
-191 YQSCFGNSRKLNYLN
+191 YQSCFGHSRKLTCLN
-206 IKNLNSTN
+206 IKGLNTSN
-214 EKKMVLKYESGNKE
+214 EKKMALKYESGNKE

-241 EEIKN
+241 DEIKN
-246 LITEDALV
+246 LITEDTLV

-269 AGAALRITGNA
+269 AEAALRITENA
-280 KYMVALTGTPIPNGY
+280 KYMVTLTGTPIPNGY

-309 YNHFFNFEISLLSNP
+309 YNHFFNFEIPLLSNP
-324 NKSEVKMINDKIQ
+324 NDSEVKMINDKIQ

-342 TTKEELGVPSTNSDK
+342 TTKDELGVPPINSDK
-357 IIEVKAS
+357 IIDIKAS
-364 NEEQELFK
+364 HEEQELFK

-398 LLEMLDLKDFED
+398 LLETLDLKEFED

-417 HEDFV
+417 HEEFV

-434 VYKIDRTSKM
+434 VDQIDRTSKM
-444 KKLLKLVNQ
+444 EALLKLVNQ
-453 IVNEYK
+453 IVSESK
-459 TAIVWCIFIKTMYK
+459 TAIVWCIFIKTMYR
-473 LKSDLRQMG
+473 LKSDLNQMG

-521 SVSLHQTCHDAIY
+521 SVSLHQSCHDAIY

-550 IHRLGLKLDDYTQYY
+550 IHRLGLGQDDYTQYY
-565 YFQQCYQMEQ
+565 YFQQYYPMEQ
-575 GKYSL
+575 GNYSL

-597 AIDNHELEILPTE
+597 AIDKHELEILPTE

-616 FFAHLIDKDIN
+616 FFSNVLDK

>member
-1 MFQVQM
+1 MIRVQM
-7 NHNEQLTLEASEQLL
+7 NHDEQLTLQTSENILN
-22 AKVVRH
+22 KIIGH
-28 RIYKLYIK
+28 RIYKLRIK
-36 KYVENKTDYKIIFRK
+36 RYVDYHTDSLVIFRK
-51 NVYYQDI
+51 NIYYKEI
-58 HTIIEKIKTLAAK
+58 HNVINQIKKLAEK
-71 LDLSVNIDDNIAQ
+71 LDVNVDVDTNVSQ
-84 YVNKINSYIDYKY
+84 YVNKVNSYIDYKY

-108 RFDERYHEFE
+108 RFNEKYLEFQKTVDEKLE
-118 KIVNQTLVRQ
+118 RQ
-128 LRLKQMKDAFYL
+128 LRSKQMKDAFYL

-167 KATSKVNKIIMI
+167 NAISKVNRIIMI

-191 YQSCFGNSRKLNYLN
+191 YQSCFGNKKKLSYLN
-206 IKNLNSTN
+206 IKNLNSSN
-214 EKKMVLKYESGNKE
+214 EKKMALKYESGNKE
-228 LILLNYEVLHTLE
+228 LILLNYEVLSILE
-241 EEIKN
+241 NEIKN
-246 LITEDALV
+246 LITVDTLV
-254 VFDEVHRIKNPVGMR
+254 VFDEVHRIKNPEGMR
-269 AGAALRITGNA
+269 AGAALRITENA
-280 KYMVALTGTPIPNGY
+280 KYMVTLTGTPIPNGY

-309 YNHFFNFEISLLSNP
+309 YNNFFNFAIPLLDKPSH
-324 NKSEVKMINDKIQ
+324 SEVQMINDKIQ

-342 TTKEELGVPSTNSDK
+342 TTKDELGVPPTNPDK
-357 IIEVKAS
+357 IIDVAAS
-364 NEEQELFK
+364 FEEQKLFD

-398 LLEMLDLKDFED
+398 LLETLDLKEFED
-410 MLDLSVN
+410 MLDLSAN

-434 VYKIDRTSKM
+434 VDKIERPSKM
-444 KKLLKLVNQ
+444 NALLQLVDQ
-453 IVNEYK
+453 IVSESK
-459 TAIVWCIFIKTMYK
+459 TAIVWCIFIRTMYK
-473 LKSDLRQMG
+473 LKSDLNKMG

-500 INKFKNKEIDIL
+500 INKFKSKEIDIL

-550 IHRLGLKLDDYTQYY
+550 IHRLGLDPNDYTQYY
-565 YFQQCYQMEQ
+565 YLQQSYPMEQ
-575 GKYSL
+575 GNYSL

-597 AIDNHELEILPTE
+597 AIDKHELEILPTE
-610 DEDLEF
+610 DEDLKF
-616 FFAHLIDKDIN
+616 FFKKVIDE

>member
-1 MFQVQM
+1 MIRVQM
-7 NHNEQLTLEASEQLL
+7 NHDEQLTLQTSENILN
-22 AKVVRH
+22 KMIEH
-28 RIYKLYIK
+28 RIYKLRIK
-36 KYVENKTDYKIIFRK
+36 RYVDYHTDSLVIFRK
-51 NVYYQDI
+51 NIYYKEI
-58 HTIIEKIKTLAAK
+58 HNVINQIKKLAEK
-71 LDLSVNIDDNIAQ
+71 LDVNVDVDVNVSQ
-84 YVNKINSYIDYKY
+84 YINKVNSYIDYKY

-108 RFDERYHEFE
+108 RFNEKYLEFQKIVDERLE
-118 KIVNQTLVRQ
+118 RQ
-128 LRLKQMKDAFYL
+128 LRSKQMKDAFYL

-167 KATSKVNKIIMI
+167 NAISKVNRIIMI

-191 YQSCFGNSRKLNYLN
+191 YQSCFGNRKKLSYLN
-206 IKNLNSTN
+206 IKNLNSSN
-214 EKKMVLKYESGNKE
+214 EKKMALKYESGNKE
-228 LILLNYEVLHTLE
+228 LILLNYEVLSILE
-241 EEIKN
+241 NEIKN
-246 LITEDALV
+246 LITTDTLV
-254 VFDEVHRIKNPVGMR
+254 VFDEVHRIKNPEGMR
-269 AGAALRITGNA
+269 AGAALRITENA
-280 KYMVALTGTPIPNGY
+280 KYMVTLTGTPIPNGY

-309 YNHFFNFEISLLSNP
+309 YNNFFNFEIPLLSNP
-324 NKSEVKMINDKIQ
+324 SHSEVQMINDKIQ

-342 TTKEELGVPSTNSDK
+342 TTKNELGVPPTNPDK
-357 IIEVKAS
+357 IIDVAAS
-364 NEEQELFK
+364 FEEQKLFD

-398 LLEMLDLKDFED
+398 LLETLDLKEFED
-410 MLDLSVN
+410 MLDLSAN

-434 VYKIDRTSKM
+434 VDKIERPSKM
-444 KKLLKLVNQ
+444 NALLQLVDQ
-453 IVNEYK
+453 IVSESK
-459 TAIVWCIFIKTMYK
+459 TAIVWCIFIRTMYK
-473 LKSDLRQMG
+473 LKSDLNKMG

-491 VSQEERNEI
+491 VSQEERSEI
-500 INKFKNKEIDIL
+500 INKFKSKEIDIL

-550 IHRLGLKLDDYTQYY
+550 IHRLGLDPNDYTQYY
-565 YFQQCYQMEQ
+565 YLQQSYPMEQ
-575 GKYSL
+575 GNYSL

-597 AIDNHELEILPTE
+597 AIDKHELEILPTE

-616 FFAHLIDKDIN
+616 FFKMVIDK

>member
-1 MFQVQM
+1 MVMIQVQM
-7 NHNEQLTLEASEQLL
+7 NHDEQLTLQTSENILN
-22 AKVVRH
+22 KIIGH
-28 RIYKLYIK
+28 RIYKLRIK
-36 KYVENKTDYKIIFRK
+36 RYVDYHTDSLVIFRK
-51 NVYYQDI
+51 NIYYKEI
-58 HTIIEKIKTLAAK
+58 HNVINQIKKLAEKL
-71 LDLSVNIDDNIAQ
+71 
-84 YVNKINSYIDYKY
+84 YVNVDVDVNVSQYINKVNSYIDYKY

-108 RFDERYHEFE
+108 RFNEKYLEFQKIVDERLE
-118 KIVNQTLVRQ
+118 RQ
-128 LRLKQMKDAFYL
+128 LRSKQMKDAFYL

-167 KATSKVNKIIMI
+167 NAISKVNRIIMI

-191 YQSCFGNSRKLNYLN
+191 YQSCFGNKKKLSYLN
-206 IKNLNSTN
+206 IKNLNSSN
-214 EKKMVLKYESGNKE
+214 EKKMALKYESGNKE
-228 LILLNYEVLHTLE
+228 LILLNYEVLSILE
-241 EEIKN
+241 NEIKN
-246 LITEDALV
+246 LITVDTLV
-254 VFDEVHRIKNPVGMR
+254 VFDEVHRIKNPEGMR
-269 AGAALRITGNA
+269 AGAALRITENA
-280 KYMVALTGTPIPNGY
+280 KYMVTLTGTPIPNGY

-309 YNHFFNFEISLLSNP
+309 YNNFFNFAIPLLDKPSH
-324 NKSEVKMINDKIQ
+324 SEVQMINDKIQ

-342 TTKEELGVPSTNSDK
+342 TTKDELGVPPTNPDK
-357 IIEVKAS
+357 IIDVAAS
-364 NEEQELFK
+364 FEEQKLFD

-398 LLEMLDLKDFED
+398 LLETLDLKEFED
-410 MLDLSVN
+410 MLDLSAN

-434 VYKIDRTSKM
+434 VDKIERPSKM
-444 KKLLKLVNQ
+444 NALLQLVDQ
-453 IVNEYK
+453 IVSESK
-459 TAIVWCIFIKTMYK
+459 TAIVWCIFIRTMYK
-473 LKSDLRQMG
+473 LKSDLNKMG

-500 INKFKNKEIDIL
+500 INKFKSKEIDIL

-550 IHRLGLKLDDYTQYY
+550 IHRLGLDPNDYTQYY
-565 YFQQCYQMEQ
+565 YLQQSYPMEQ
-575 GKYSL
+575 GNYSL

-597 AIDNHELEILPTE
+597 AIDKHELEILPTE

-616 FFAHLIDKDIN
+616 FFKKVIDE